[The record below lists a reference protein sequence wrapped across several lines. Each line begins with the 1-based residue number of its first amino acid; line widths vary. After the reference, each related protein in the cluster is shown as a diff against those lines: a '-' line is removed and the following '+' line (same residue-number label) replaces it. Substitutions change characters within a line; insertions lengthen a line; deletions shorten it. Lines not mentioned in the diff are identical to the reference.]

1 MAIKTVLVPVTGTSA
16 DLAALRC
23 AFTVGRTHDAHVNAL
38 FVRSDPRDA
47 IPMLGE
53 GLSGALV
60 EEITEAA
67 RVRADDEAHAARRG
81 FDEVVAEF
89 DVPIVQR
96 ADGVTRFSVGWSDI
110 TGRTEDVVVQT
121 GRLSDVL
128 VFAHAAADSTSPA
141 FVTLQTA
148 LMSAGRPL
156 LLAPAKS
163 WPAIGSTIAL
173 AWNGQA
179 ESARAVFGAMPF
191 VRKAKAVHIL
201 TVATMRTKGSAA
213 EQLSDYLAWHGIA
226 TEVHELNAQSE
237 PVGALIL
244 RQSAVVGAN
253 LLVMGGYGHSR
264 VRELILGGVT
274 RYVLTNTAMPVLMS
288 H

>member
-1 MAIKTVLVPVTGTSA
+1 MAIKTILVPVTGT
-16 DLAALRC
+16 DVDMAALKC
-23 AFTVGRTHDAHVNAL
+23 AFTVGRAHDAHVNAL
-38 FVRSDPRDA
+38 FVRPDPRDA

-53 GLSGALV
+53 GLSAALV
-60 EEITEAA
+60 DEITEAA
-67 RVRADDEAHAARRG
+67 TDRANQDSWAARRR
-81 FDEVVAEF
+81 FDEIVAEF
-89 DVPIVQR
+89 DAPVVER
-96 ADGVTRFSVGWSDI
+96 AGGVTHFSVGWRDVV
-110 TGRTEDVVVQT
+110 GRAEDVVVQT

-128 VFAHAAADSTSPA
+128 VFPHAATDSTSLT

-156 LLAPAKS
+156 LLAPTKPWATVGDS
-163 WPAIGSTIAL
+163 IAL

-191 VRKAKAVHIL
+191 ARKAKAVHIL
-201 TVATMRTKGSAA
+201 TVNTMRTDGSAA
-213 EQLSDYLAWHGIA
+213 QQLSDYLAWHGIECRVHTLSA
-226 TEVHELNAQSE
+226 TNE
-237 PVGALIL
+237 PVGAVIL
-244 RQSAVVGAN
+244 RQTAAVGAD

-274 RYVLTNTAMPVLMS
+274 RYVLANAAMPVLMS